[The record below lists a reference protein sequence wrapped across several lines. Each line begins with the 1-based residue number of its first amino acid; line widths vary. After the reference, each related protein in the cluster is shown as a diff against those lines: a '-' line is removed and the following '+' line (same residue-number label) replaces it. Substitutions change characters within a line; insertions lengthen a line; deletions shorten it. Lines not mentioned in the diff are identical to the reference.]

1 MTNLKLKLTTGLV
14 TAAFF
19 AGVVAPAGAF
29 AANNVTVKGNGAG
42 SSNKVKISSKNK
54 TKVTQS
60 NATAVVNLVGVLQNT
75 GGNQANQNTGG
86 NVSVDSGKAT
96 ATVSNS
102 TTTGGNTANVDPCAC
117 VNPDNTVKVKGNG
130 AGSSNKVNISSNSV
144 YKVDQSNETLVV
156 NGVLV
161 AQNTG
166 MNEAN
171 QNTGGAGS
179 DPSVDSGDAEATVT
193 NTVNTGGNVLNP

>member
-42 SSNKVKISSKNK
+42 SY
-54 TKVTQS
+54 
-60 NATAVVNLVGVLQNT
+60 
-75 GGNQANQNTGG
+75 
-86 NVSVDSGKAT
+86 
-96 ATVSNS
+96 
-102 TTTGGNTANVDPCAC
+102 
-117 VNPDNTVKVKGNG
+117 
-130 AGSSNKVNISSNSV
+130 NKVNISSNSV

-179 DPSVDSGDAEATVT
+179 DPSVDSGNADATVT
-193 NTVNTGGNVLNP
+193 NVVTTGSNVLNP